1 MVSVAEGKINLN
13 QVNFEEGKIKLG
25 QVNFEK
31 VFALVE
37 GIDKKELDG
46 LYSAIA
52 ELQAQSPQDV
62 WSGMNKA
69 FVRHCKKAVLGTKL
83 KDTPY
88 DRFFARLLTILRR
101 FCFKLTQQNLESVDI
116 LLLKAQ
122 YIDNCLQMISNENIK
137 EVAEAKSQL
146 LQLQVQR
153 SSEVIQ
159 WRRQKWDT
167 TDFMNVAIVCILA
180 LLGAIALD
188 SESLIQYQLASI
200 HDWQADLL
208 NYMNNN
214 RDRVLSEFFTK
225 ITLRLRF

>member
-1 MVSVAEGKINLN
+1 MVSIAEGKINLD
-13 QVNFEEGKIKLG
+13 

-37 GIDKKELDG
+37 GIDKNELDG

-52 ELQAQSPQDV
+52 ELAETPQDV
-62 WSGMNKA
+62 WNGMNEA
-69 FVRHCKKAVLGTKL
+69 FVRHCNKAVFGEELQ
-83 KDTPY
+83 DTGY

-122 YIDNCLQMISNENIK
+122 YIDNCLQIISKDTKMK

-146 LQLQVQR
+146 QQLQVQR

-159 WRRQKWDT
+159 AGRQNWDIT
-167 TDFMNVAIVCILA
+167 NFMNVAIVCILA
-180 LLGAIALD
+180 LFGAIALD
-188 SESLIQYQLASI
+188 TESLINYQLPSI
-200 HDWQADLL
+200 HDWYADLL

-214 RDRVLSEFFTK
+214 GDRTLSEFLTLVS
-225 ITLRLRF
+225 LRLRF